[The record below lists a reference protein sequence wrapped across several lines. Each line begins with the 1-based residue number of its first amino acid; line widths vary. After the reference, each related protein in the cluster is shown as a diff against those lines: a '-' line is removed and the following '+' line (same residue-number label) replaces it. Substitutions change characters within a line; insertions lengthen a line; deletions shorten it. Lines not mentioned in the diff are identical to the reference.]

1 MGLISIHWFY
11 TGEFCLVTNED
22 VIYGRIKIYILST
35 APNVKMWAPDRQKG
49 SHSAQRHKYLPE
61 LLLKNNYCFTNF
73 LIAVPERVFAL
84 MI

>member
-1 MGLISIHWFY
+1 
-11 TGEFCLVTNED
+11 
-22 VIYGRIKIYILST
+22 
-35 APNVKMWAPDRQKG
+35 MWAQDRQKG
-49 SHSAQRHKYLPE
+49 SHFAQRHKYLPE